1 MPSCICEVPDEQLFF
16 YDTKGFPQCVI
27 CMDIITDT
35 NKVVL
40 SCNHEYH
47 ASCMME
53 NVVHSNNTCPL
64 CREVVSKQAYQLPDL
79 NEDTSI
85 SLIKTTFHDEF
96 EHIANDFVNDRLF
109 ESFSEHDKGSVKVK
123 MGICMT
129 AFGFSVAKNIKKWI
143 DQGNNRII
151 PEVEVE
157 HDTRDDVDDN
167 TELYDFIEEY
177 NLQAY
182 SQQILENNHLNQFE
196 NLLNADIETLMWP
209 PGHSLHDE
217 NGYLFTRQEA
227 EDIMNAI
234 VGYFSNQLDDQ
245 DGMTETD

>member
-64 CREVVSKQAYQLPDL
+64 CREVVSKQAYHLPDL

-109 ESFSEHDKGSVKVK
+109 ESFSEHDKGLVKVK

-143 DQGNNRII
+143 DQGNDRII
-151 PEVEVE
+151 PEVQNSEIIQQH
-157 HDTRDDVDDN
+157 HDNDA
-167 TELYDFIEEY
+167 ELFEFIEDY
-177 NLQAY
+177 NLEAY
-182 SQQILENNHLNQFE
+182 SQRIFENNYLNQFE
-196 NLLNADIETLMWP
+196 NFLNADIETFMWP
-209 PGHSLHDE
+209 PGRSLHDE
-217 NGYLFTRQEA
+217 NGPLFSRQEA
-227 EDIMNAI
+227 EDIMGAI
-234 VGYFSNQLDDQ
+234 IRYFSNE
-245 DGMTETD
+245 MNETD